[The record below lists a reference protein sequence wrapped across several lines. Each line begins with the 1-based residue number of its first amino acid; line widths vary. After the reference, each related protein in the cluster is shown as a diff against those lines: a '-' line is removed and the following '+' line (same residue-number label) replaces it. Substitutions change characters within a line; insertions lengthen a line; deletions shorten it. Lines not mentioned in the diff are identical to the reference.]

1 MKGFAMSDILRLAWR
16 MLVGIFLLMVLE
28 MPCMASTPQQLHTLE
43 QIANK
48 KTITL
53 GYQDDAFPFSW
64 QNGNAPQATP
74 LIFATVSLARSKQN
88 FSSKT

>member
-16 MLVGIFLLMVLE
+16 MLVGIFLLMVLA
-28 MPCMASTPQQLHTLE
+28 MPCMAGAPQQLHTLE
-43 QIANK
+43 QIASK

-53 GYQDDAFPFSW
+53 GYQDDAFPFS
-64 QNGNAPQATP
+64 GRMETPPQATP

>member
-1 MKGFAMSDILRLAWR
+1 MSDILRLAWR

-43 QIANK
+43 QIASK

-64 QNGNAPQATP
+64 QNGNAPAGYS
-74 LIFATVSLARSKQN
+74 IDICNSIVSAL
-88 FSSKT
+88 KTKLQLK